1 MSQLRVRILLAAA
14 LGCGLLALGASADS
28 ARADPSPQ
36 AIRSDAHRVAVDIQR
51 RVQSDAH
58 QLHRQ
63 LAVTRDRVSLQL
75 HHLGHRIQRW
85 WSRARPS

>member
-14 LGCGLLALGASADS
+14 LGCGLLALSPASDL

-36 AIRSDAHRVAVDIQR
+36 AIRSDAHRIAVDIHRQ
-51 RVQSDAH
+51 VQSDAH

-63 LAVTRDRVSLQL
+63 LLVTRDRVSLQL
-75 HHLGHRIQRW
+75 QHLGHRIQRW
-85 WSRARPS
+85 WSRARTS